1 VPAGKLGLPFPH
13 TISILAFNPYL
24 PHELTIM
31 DPSKSILERHWNRVR
46 QHYQQ
51 TPPLPAMSR
60 GYRTILGRY
69 LDRYIPKGVRLLEIG
84 CGTGDLL
91 ATLTGR
97 DRRGIDLVP
106 EQVEEAAR
114 RYPECK
120 FSQGAAEE
128 VAVDEAFD
136 YILLSDILNEAA
148 DVQAVL
154 KNVREMAGA
163 ETRLVV
169 NVYNTLWR
177 PVLALASLL
186 GLKPRRPE
194 LNWLSR
200 SDLLNLLDLSGW
212 EVIRHETRMLVP
224 HDMFGLGRLVNC
236 VLAPFLPWF
245 CLSLFFVAR
254 VKPAPATRQDLS
266 VSVIIPARNEAGNI
280 RAAIERTPDMG
291 SAMEILFVE
300 GHSQDET
307 WQTIQAVMEEF
318 PDKTIRAF
326 QQTGKGKGDAM
337 RLGYKEAKGDVLM
350 ILDADLTVPPE
361 DLPKFYDAVASGK
374 AEFANGVR
382 LVYPMEDEA
391 MRFLNMCGNKFFS
404 LLFSWLL
411 NQTIKDTLCGTK
423 VFSREHYQLI
433 EANRAYFGDFDPFGD
448 FDLIFGASRLNLRIM
463 DIPIR
468 YQNRSYGSPQIDRW
482 RDGALLIRMSWFAAR
497 KLKFLG

>member
-1 VPAGKLGLPFPH
+1 
-13 TISILAFNPYL
+13 
-24 PHELTIM
+24 
-31 DPSKSILERHWNRVR
+31 
-46 QHYQQ
+46 
-51 TPPLPAMSR
+51 MSR

-91 ATLTGR
+91 ASLSGR
-97 DRRGIDLVP
+97 ERKGIDLVP
-106 EQVEEAAR
+106 EQVDEATR
-114 RYPECK
+114 RYPECT

-128 VAVDEAFD
+128 VAVDDTFD
-136 YILLSDILNEAA
+136 YILLSDLLNEAA

-154 KNVREMAGA
+154 DNVRRMSTD
-163 ETRLVV
+163 ETRLII

-177 PVLALASLL
+177 PILFLASFF

-200 SDLLNLLDLSGW
+200 NDLLNLLDLSGW
-212 EVIRHETRMLVP
+212 EVIRNETRMLVP
-224 HDMFGLGRLVNC
+224 HDLLGIGRLVNC
-236 VLAPFLPWF
+236 VLAPFLQWF
-245 CLSLFFVAR
+245 CLTLFFVAR
-254 VKPAPATRQDLS
+254 VKPAPASSKERS

-291 SAMEILFVE
+291 SSMEILFVE
-300 GHSQDET
+300 GHSSDDT
-307 WQTIQAVMEEF
+307 WETIQTVIKEF
-318 PDKTIRAF
+318 PEKTIRAF
-326 QQTGKGKGDAM
+326 QQPGKGKGDAM
-337 RLGYKEAKGDVLM
+337 RLGYKEAMGDILM

-361 DLPKFYDAVASGK
+361 DLPKFYDAVAGGK
-374 AEFANGVR
+374 VEFANGVR

-411 NQTIKDTLCGTK
+411 NQNIKDTLCGTK
-423 VFSREHYQLI
+423 VFSRQHYRMI

-497 KLKFLG
+497 KLKFLA